1 MILPDVNLLLYA
13 INRNSPFHDRARD
26 WWNDTASSVSVALCW
41 PVVVGFLRL
50 STSRRALRNPL
61 SVDEATEL
69 VESWLVRPNVALLTA
84 AATHWE
90 TLARLLRSTRAGGN
104 LTTDAHIAAFAI
116 DYGCTLASNDADFG
130 RFPGLRWRNPL
141 GASGTGPQTYG

>member
-26 WWNDTASSVSVALCW
+26 WWNDTVSSSSVALCW

-50 STSRRALRNPL
+50 ATSRRALRNPL
-61 SVDEATEL
+61 SVDEATQLIEG
-69 VESWLVRPNVALLTA
+69 WLVRPNVAVLTA
-84 AATHWE
+84 SAGHWE
-90 TLARLLRSTRAGGN
+90 TLAHLLRSTRAGGN

-116 DYGCTLASNDADFG
+116 AYGCTLVSNDADFG
-130 RFPGLRWRNPL
+130 RFPELRWRNPIKE
-141 GASGTGPQTYG
+141 S